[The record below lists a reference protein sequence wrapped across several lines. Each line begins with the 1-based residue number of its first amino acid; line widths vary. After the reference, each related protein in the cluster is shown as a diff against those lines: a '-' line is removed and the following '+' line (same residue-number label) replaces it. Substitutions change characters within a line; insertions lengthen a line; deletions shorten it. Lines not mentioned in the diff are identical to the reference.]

1 MKLIVILI
9 TNNTTAYGRA
19 QPLRQAVLFVFVP
32 VDNYTYDGVGRL
44 ASETKNGATTNY
56 SYNSANN
63 ITQAGNKTFLYDNQG
78 RLVEVGSDTFS
89 YDAMGNPTTYK
100 GNTFV
105 WEQGRKLVSGTL
117 NNKDFEYAYDGNGM
131 RYEKIVD
138 GVKTNYYYN
147 GNQLLM
153 ESKNSKRIWYVYGV
167 TGIEGMIVEGGFE
180 DITYYFDKN
189 VLGDIIAIRDEFG
202 NVVATYEYDAWGN
215 CTVMNENG
223 YVNTSASFIGNVNP
237 FRYRGYY
244 YDVETGFY
252 YLQTRYYD
260 PTICRFINADNY
272 ELVAQLSYVPGEL
285 NMYAYCNNNP
295 IMYTDET
302 GEAFFLASFV
312 IGLIVGAGFG
322 ALTALAE
329 GENVVAGAIIGGLS
343 GGIIGG
349 FGGGF
354 LLTFGVNSFANM
366 TQDFINYGSIDFEN
380 SLGSG
385 LIAGGLSFIN
395 TQAIGLISNKLGAKF
410 ADEIFSSFGE
420 ILFERIAAD
429 LSRNIA
435 RRRNNPFGFS
445 IGISQFY

>member
-1 MKLIVILI
+1 MIL
-9 TNNTTAYGRA
+9 NE
-19 QPLRQAVLFVFVP
+19 FKVFLKEFLLP
-32 VDNYTYDGVGRL
+32 IGFENYKNKFY
-44 ASETKNGATTNY
+44 KNG
-56 SYNSANN
+56 
-63 ITQAGNKTFLYDNQG
+63 
-78 RLVEVGSDTFS
+78 
-89 YDAMGNPTTYK
+89 
-100 GNTFV
+100 
-105 WEQGRKLVSGTL
+105 
-117 NNKDFEYAYDGNGM
+117 KDFLCEIQIQKSVYGKSFSYAYDGNGM

-272 ELVAQLSYVPGEL
+272 ELVAELSYVPGQL
-285 NMYAYCNNNP
+285 NMYAYCGNNP
-295 IMYTDET
+295 ITYTDET
-302 GEAFFLASFV
+302 GGIAFTLLIAFAIDGVIKRVYVCTHCAESYEQDMGAQYEKVSNYVEYLFDEYSPYMVWVFLAT
-312 IGLIVGAGFG
+312 AG
-322 ALTALAE
+322 
-329 GENVVAGAIIGGLS
+329 VWSVAM
-343 GGIIGG
+343 GI
-349 FGGGF
+349 
-354 LLTFGVNSFANM
+354 
-366 TQDFINYGSIDFEN
+366 
-380 SLGSG
+380 
-385 LIAGGLSFIN
+385 
-395 TQAIGLISNKLGAKF
+395 AIGTLCCLSKLLGLHHY
-410 ADEIFSSFGE
+410 GV
-420 ILFERIAAD
+420 
-429 LSRNIA
+429 
-435 RRRNNPFGFS
+435 
-445 IGISQFY
+445 